1 MTLTADRAT
10 RARETTGGK
19 GQWALGETEPLNAN
33 ERFKREDDALN
44 VRARTFRA
52 SSSRLNRSLG
62 FSGSVSPRAH
72 WPWPPEVPRARVA
85 RSAVAVITKSLP

>member
-44 VRARTFRA
+44 VRARIEETYSKQGFASIPTEDLHGRFRWWGLYTQ
-52 SSSRLNRSLG
+52 RKQGLDGRQTGHLE
-62 FSGSVSPRAH
+62 PH
-72 WPWPPEVPRARVA
+72 
-85 RSAVAVITKSLP
+85 